1 MNKRTKF
8 SLLWGLDVSKGV
20 LFLIAVVAAIKV
32 MFNPGN
38 DPMEVILWRLLEI
51 SILIV
56 PLVIIGCAIYG
67 YINYESILE
76 KDKEAQDKKENR

>member
-20 LFLIAVVAAIKV
+20 LFLIAVVAAIKI
-32 MFNPGN
+32 MFNPGS
-38 DPMEVILWRLLEI
+38 DPMEIILWRLLEI
-51 SILIV
+51 SILVV